1 MTNTELLEKRIKDS
15 GLKLSFIA
23 EKLGITR
30 QALYRKIKGLVQ
42 FTGPEIKIICELLNM
57 EEWAEIKP
65 VFFADN
71 VDKTV
76 HAAG

>member
-1 MTNTELLEKRIKDS
+1 MTNTELLEKLIRDS

-30 QALYRKIKGLVQ
+30 QALYKKIKGLVQ
-42 FTGPEIKIICELLNM
+42 FTGPEIKIMCELLNLKT
-57 EEWAEIKP
+57 WGKIQP

-71 VDKTV
+71 VIKSDNKAV
-76 HAAG
+76 

>member
-1 MTNTELLEKRIKDS
+1 MTNTVLLERLIEAS

-42 FTGPEIKIICELLNM
+42 FNGPEIKIMCELLKLRT
-57 EEWAEIKP
+57 WAKIQP
-65 VFFADN
+65 VFFADDVSKSDN
-71 VDKTV
+71 K
-76 HAAG
+76 AG

>member
-1 MTNTELLEKRIKDS
+1 MTNTALLEKLIKDS

-30 QALYRKIKGLVQ
+30 QALHRKIKGLVQ
-42 FTGPEIKIICELLNM
+42 FTGPEIKILCELLNLQ
-57 EEWAEIKP
+57 EWAKIKP

-76 HAAG
+76 HIAG

>member
-1 MTNTELLEKRIKDS
+1 MTNTELLEKRIKGS

-23 EKLGITR
+23 DKLGISR
-30 QALYRKIKGLVQ
+30 QALHRKIKGLVQ
-42 FTGPEIKIICELLNM
+42 FTGPEIKIMCDLLNM
-57 EEWAEIKP
+57 QEWAEIKP
-65 VFFADN
+65 VFFAEN

>member
-1 MTNTELLEKRIKDS
+1 MTNTELLEMKIKGS

-30 QALYRKIKGLVQ
+30 QALHRKIKGLVQ
-42 FTGPEIKIICELLNM
+42 FTGPEIKIMCDLLKLQD
-57 EEWAEIKP
+57 WAEIKP

-71 VDKTV
+71 VDKN
-76 HAAG
+76 ADIAG

>member
-30 QALYRKIKGLVQ
+30 QALHRKIKGLVQ
-42 FTGPEIKIICELLNM
+42 FTGPEIKIMCELLKLQ
-57 EEWAEIKP
+57 EWAEIKP

-71 VDKTV
+71 VDKNV
-76 HAAG
+76 DIAG